1 MMERT
6 YVWTGSLLAG
16 IAVIF
21 GALGAHWLRD
31 NISISSLQ
39 SFETG
44 VRYQLFHALA
54 ILYLAA
60 IPKRFKG
67 KLCAATYYLF
77 TFGSLLFSFSIYLLS
92 TSDLTG
98 VDFSFLGPVTPIGGL
113 LMISGWLMLFIN
125 SIRSFKE
132 V

>member
-1 MMERT
+1 MERT
-6 YVWTGSLLAG
+6 YVWTGSLFAGLA
-16 IAVIF
+16 VVL
-21 GALGAHWLRD
+21 GALGAHWLRE

-54 ILYLAA
+54 ILILASL
-60 IPKRFKG
+60 PKRFKG
-67 KLCAATYYLF
+67 KLMVATYYLF
-77 TFGSLLFSFSIYLLS
+77 TFGTLFFSFSIYLLS

-98 VDFSFLGPVTPIGGL
+98 INFSFLGPITPIGGI
-113 LMISGWLMLFIN
+113 LMISGWLLLFIN

-132 V
+132 I

>member
-1 MMERT
+1 MERT
-6 YVWTGSLLAG
+6 YVWTGSLFAG
-16 IAVIF
+16 LAVIL
-21 GALGAHWLRD
+21 GALGAHWLRE

-54 ILYLAA
+54 ILILASL
-60 IPKRFKG
+60 PKRFKG
-67 KLCAATYYLF
+67 KLLAATYYLF
-77 TFGSLLFSFSIYLLS
+77 TFGTLFFSFSIYLLS

-98 VDFSFLGPVTPIGGL
+98 INFSFLGPVTPIGGV
-113 LMISGWLMLFIN
+113 LMIAGWLMLFIN

-132 V
+132 I

>member
-1 MMERT
+1 MERT
-6 YVWTGSLLAG
+6 YVWTGSLFAG
-16 IAVIF
+16 LAVIL
-21 GALGAHWLRD
+21 GALGAHWLRE

-54 ILYLAA
+54 ILILASL
-60 IPKRFKG
+60 PKRFKG
-67 KLCAATYYLF
+67 KLMAATYYLF
-77 TFGSLLFSFSIYLLS
+77 TFGTLFFSFSIYLLS

-98 VDFSFLGPVTPIGGL
+98 INFSFLGPVTPIGGV
-113 LMISGWLMLFIN
+113 LMIAGWLMLFIN

-132 V
+132 I